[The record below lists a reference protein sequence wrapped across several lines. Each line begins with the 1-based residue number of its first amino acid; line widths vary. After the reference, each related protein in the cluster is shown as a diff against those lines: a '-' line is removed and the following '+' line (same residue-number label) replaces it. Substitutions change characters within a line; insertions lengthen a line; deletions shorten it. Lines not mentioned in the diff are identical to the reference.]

1 MKLETKYHGVLNYEE
16 EEIITFPNGMLG
28 FENLNKFIMFS
39 VEENPMFSILHSLE
53 DKDIGFLVISP
64 FEVMEN
70 YEVKLSDNIIQ
81 QLNITEEKDVILLNT
96 VTLNSKAENITVNLR
111 APIVINI
118 KQKLGEQIIVDNE
131 EYLIKY
137 PLIKG

>member
-39 VEENPMFSILHSLE
+39 AEENPMFTILHSLD

-96 VTLNSKAENITVNLR
+96 VTLNTKVENITVNLR